1 MYLKTDQEIEMMR
14 ASALLVSKTL
24 AYVCSELRPGVT
36 TKSLDRLA
44 DTFIRDHGA
53 LPSFLNYNGFP
64 ASLCISIN
72 DTVVHGIP
80 DEKTIIKEG
89 DIVSVDCGVILNG
102 WQGDSAYTFACGEIP
117 AELQR
122 LLDVTKES
130 LERGIEKA
138 VAGNRVGDIGYAI
151 QQYVES
157 EGFSVVRDFVGH
169 GIGKSMHEKPEIPN
183 YGRRGT
189 GQLLKE
195 GMVICIEPMINM
207 GQYKVVISGNDGW
220 RVTTADG
227 KPSAHFE
234 KQLAVRKHKADVLT
248 SYEEINKLL
257 NQ

>member
-1 MYLKTDQEIEMMR
+1 MFLKTDQEIEMMR

-24 AYVCSELRPGVT
+24 AYVGSELRPGVS

-72 DTVVHGIP
+72 EEVVHGIP

-102 WQGDSAYTFACGEIP
+102 WQGDSAYTFACGEISS
-117 AELQR
+117 ELRR

-207 GQYKVVISGNDGW
+207 GQYKVVISGIDGW

-248 SYEEINKLL
+248 SYEEINKIL

>member
-24 AYVCSELRPGVT
+24 AYVGSELRPGVT

-207 GQYKVVISGNDGW
+207 GTYEVFVDEEDDWTVVT
-220 RVTTADG
+220 RDG
-227 KPSAHFE
+227 KLSAH
-234 KQLAVRKHKADVLT
+234 
-248 SYEEINKLL
+248 YENTILITEDGCEILSL
-257 NQ
+257 I